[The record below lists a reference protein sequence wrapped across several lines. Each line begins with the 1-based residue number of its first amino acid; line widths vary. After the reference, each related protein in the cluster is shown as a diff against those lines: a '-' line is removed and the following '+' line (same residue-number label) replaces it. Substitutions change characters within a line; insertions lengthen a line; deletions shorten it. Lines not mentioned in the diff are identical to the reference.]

1 MKDPLERYQEQKK
14 IAKHLVRKKRREE
27 REVLLKKCIGKRR
40 YCSAKFWEKAKS
52 RASKVPKSL
61 EDKQGKLHQ
70 EEVSMAEIAREHF
83 ESVRKG
89 LSRQEQG
96 RKEDST
102 EESRQLGQTK

>member
-1 MKDPLERYQEQKK
+1 MKDLWERYHEKKK
-14 IAKHLVRKKRREE
+14 IANDLVTKKRREE
-27 REVLLKKCIGKRR
+27 REVLLKECTGKGR

-52 RASKVPKSL
+52 RASTAPKSL

-83 ESVRKG
+83 ESVGKG

-96 RKEDST
+96 RKEDPT
-102 EESRQLGQTK
+102 EES